1 MHLATPPA
9 TSQTSPTAPRKVKR
23 RHQRWQLPQPTAAQW
38 REAIVVLLLYGVAT
52 IAMLWPYSAHLT
64 DSTAPTGDP
73 VLNVYVARWVQHA
86 LVTDPRLLYD
96 ANTFYPLEH
105 TLAYTDSDVPM
116 ALLMVPIQ
124 IVTGNAILAHN
135 LVLFATFPLAACG
148 IYLLI
153 RRLTGN
159 RGAAFLA
166 GLAYAFLPYRY
177 AHLWH
182 LQQLGHAW
190 TPWILLAFFALI
202 MRPTWLRAVVFGLLV
217 ATQVLTSFYLAF
229 QIVLVLGIALIVAFI
244 ADRRTR
250 SPRFLGMLATSGLL
264 AAIIV
269 VPLTIPYFWVRD
281 DQGLERTLA
290 EIDVEHHWMA
300 TPRSYLTTEDK
311 NWVWEWM
318 SEPHNTENALFPGSI
333 AIIGAIAGLAAWR
346 RRRAFTVALVI
357 LAVSA
362 FVLSLGP
369 TWEPDKGGTTAL
381 PYRFFFY
388 YFPFFKSMRAPA
400 RFGIIVDFAVVLLAG
415 FGAAWAWGRLSPRW
429 NATRARQ
436 AGIALTVGLA
446 ALILL
451 ELVSTPVSLRQIDR
465 SPAVAAP
472 YEFLADQRDN
482 DPVIEFPTNRRGRDT
497 AVAMYR
503 SMESWKPLV
512 QGYSGFHPAPHR
524 EYVNAFDAPVQRPDG
539 TRGATISHLTPDN
552 VGLLYDIGVRW
563 ALVQRDGYEDDD
575 WAAVLAQAQ
584 QAIGAPP
591 VFQSEETAVYRVPA
605 GPAADPQLRLSA
617 PTEATANAAWSPIL
631 EVTNPLTRWALIY
644 IKKPVVLTTVWRDS
658 TGREALRERVEL
670 PVAVIGPPGTIRCTL
685 QGCGLDGRKAD
696 TPAPKLPNPGQYTV
710 ELTLSGGLQTSAT
723 MPVTVR

>member
-1 MHLATPPA
+1 MVTF
-9 TSQTSPTAPRKVKR
+9 
-23 RHQRWQLPQPTAAQW
+23 
-38 REAIVVLLLYGVAT
+38 LYSVAT
-52 IAMLWPYSAHLT
+52 VAMLWPYSANLT

-73 VLNVYVARWVQHA
+73 VLNIYVARWVQHA
-86 LVTDPRLLYD
+86 LVTDPRKLYD

-116 ALLMVPIQ
+116 ALLMAPIQ

-166 GLAYAFLPYRY
+166 GLAFAFLPYRY

-190 TPWILLAFFALI
+190 TPWVVLALLALLV
-202 MRPTWLRAVVFGLLV
+202 RPTWPRSLVFGLLL

-229 QIVLVLGIALIVAFI
+229 QIALVLAIAVAVALV
-244 ADRRTR
+244 ADRRAR
-250 SPRFLGMLATSGLL
+250 SPRFLGLL
-264 AAIIV
+264 AAGGILATTIV

-281 DQGLERTLA
+281 DQGLERTLD

-318 SEPHNTENALFPGSI
+318 SEPHNTENALFPGSV
-333 AIIGAIAGLAAWR
+333 AIVGAVAGLAAWR
-346 RRRAFTVALVI
+346 RRRAFTVALVL

-369 TWEPDKGGTTAL
+369 TWEPDKGGTTPL

-400 RFGIIVDFAVVLLAG
+400 RFGILVGFATVVLAG
-415 FGAAWAWGRLSPRW
+415 FGAAWAWERLSPRW
-429 NATRARQ
+429 TAARARPVG
-436 AGIALTVGLA
+436 AALTVGLA

-451 ELVSTPVSLRQIDR
+451 ELVSTPVSLRRIDG
-465 SPAVAAP
+465 SPAVVAP
-472 YEFLADQRDN
+472 YEWLAAQPDN
-482 DPVIEFPTNRRGRDT
+482 DPAIEFPTNRRGRDT

-503 SMESWKPLV
+503 SMASWRPLV
-512 QGYSGFHPAPHR
+512 QGYSGFHPGPHR
-524 EYVNAFDAPVQRPDG
+524 EYVYAFDAPVRRPDG
-539 TRGATISHLTPDN
+539 ARGATISHLTPDN
-552 VGLLYDIGVRW
+552 VGLLHDIGVRW
-563 ALVQRDGYEDDD
+563 AIVQRDGYAADD
-575 WAAVLAQAQ
+575 WAAVLARAQA
-584 QAIGAPP
+584 AIGAPP
-591 VFQSEETAVYRVPA
+591 AFQNEETAIFRVPA
-605 GPAADPQLRLSA
+605 GPAAAPQLRLDAPVEATTANGWA
-617 PTEATANAAWSPIL
+617 PTL
-631 EVTNPLTRWALIY
+631 EVTNPLPRWALVY
-644 IKKPVVLTTVWRDS
+644 IKKPVVLTTVWRD
-658 TGREALRERVEL
+658 GNGEEAWRERVQM
-670 PVAVIGPPGTIRCTL
+670 PVAVIGPPGTIQCTL
-685 QGCGLDGRKAD
+685 TGCGLDDRRAD
-696 TPAPKLPNPGQYTV
+696 TPAPRLPAPGQYSV
-710 ELTLSGGLQTSAT
+710 ELTLSGGLQTST
-723 MPVTVR
+723 TLPVTVR